1 MTVLVLGCVFLNA
14 PLGMGIVAGL
24 VLYRIVFVMNVM
36 RVVASRGTAVKTL
49 YAAKTISVGVHPTV
63 HVFGLAIDTD
73 IVTSTLLAAAIFLF
87 LGFRMVARVRGVRTK
102 LQIFWEFLYDQV
114 KDLAESAMGSKG
126 RRFVPIGLTLFLFIF
141 ISNSMGSVPLRR
153 WAAVPPVRSCP
164 PPRVT

>member
-1 MTVLVLGCVFLNA
+1 M
-14 PLGMGIVAGL
+14 
-24 VLYRIVFVMNVM
+24 
-36 RVVASRGTAVKTL
+36 KTL

-87 LGFRMVARVRGVRTK
+87 LGFRMVAKVTDGVPSK

-126 RRFVPIGLTLFLFIF
+126 RRFVPIGLGEL
-141 ISNSMGSVPLRR
+141 MAR
-153 WAAVPPVRSCP
+153 
-164 PPRVT
+164 